1 MGSMKDLMIEMQ
13 EAKNDEKLA
22 KILGITYDELLQ
34 LDHEIDTDESSDGLI
49 YNYIVEFGDDAPKE
63 ILDKINGLEDRKRVW
78 IAPWEF
84 ENSEYYDDQYEA
96 TLDNKNSLTSFREEI
111 ENLKRLND
119 IELADKN
126 LEGIL
131 KRQIFIGAFGTLETF
146 LSDTFINLTTNND
159 TYFRNFIETYP
170 EFRQRKFELREIF
183 LEHDKLKDTGKKVM
197 LDIIYH
203 DLPKVKEMYRAT
215 FKINFPELKI
225 IIKSVQT
232 RHDLVHRNGK
242 TKDGDPVTIDKA
254 SAFGLIDKINIFV
267 ETIASELKIT
277 A

>member
-13 EAKNDEKLA
+13 QTKDDERLA
-22 KILGITYDELLQ
+22 KILGISYGELLE

-49 YNYIVEFGDDAPKE
+49 YNYIVEFSDDAPKE

-84 ENSEYYDDQYEA
+84 ENSDYYDEQYEA
-96 TLDNKNSLTSFREEI
+96 TLDNKNSLTSFREEM
-111 ENLKRLND
+111 ENLKKLNE
-119 IELADKN
+119 IELEDKN
-126 LEGIL
+126 IEGIL
-131 KRQIFIGAFGTLETF
+131 KRQVFIGTFGTLETF

-159 TYFRNFIETYP
+159 EYFRNFIETHP

-183 LEHDKLKDTGKKVM
+183 FEQDKLKITGKKVM

-203 DLPKVKEMYRAT
+203 DLPKIREMYRAT
-215 FKINFPELKI
+215 FKISFPELKT
-225 IIKSVQT
+225 IIKYVQT

-242 TKDGDPVTIDKA
+242 TKEGVAVVIDKVGA
-254 SAFGLIDKINIFV
+254 TELLDNVSVFV
-267 ETIASELKIT
+267 ENIATELNIS